1 MKKVL
6 FWLLGIISVV
16 IAFKIG
22 NIIIYDI
29 NRLTEYGFG
38 YLTGLI
44 IAFLITL
51 GLSVFLGFK
60 VFRKNHLP

>member
-6 FWLLGIISVV
+6 FWLLGITSLI

-22 NIIIYDI
+22 SILIYDL

-44 IAFLITL
+44 IAFLVTVVLTFFI
-51 GLSVFLGFK
+51 GFM
-60 VFRKNHLP
+60 VFRKNHLQ